1 MIANTLVQVLKNQVP
16 RKDEINDFKEVMKTQ
31 PLAKDPRKP
40 HPNQAVP
47 ISIERHAM
55 TFNEDLK

>member
-1 MIANTLVQVLKNQVP
+1 MVGGGSFCGDLGVVALV
-16 RKDEINDFKEVMKTQ
+16 NDFKEVMKTQ
-31 PLAKDPRKP
+31 PLAKDPSKP

-55 TFNEDLK
+55 TFNEDLH